1 MTEYK
6 DGDKVVVRLVGAD
19 EMQELTGI
27 KVGSIMGC
35 PILGTLEDFQPKEE
49 KIKMTVEEKKEFDE
63 LKKLNET
70 LYYALYYMNADWS
83 PTAYNRLYNNN
94 TDSDNN
100 KAQLEFARAW
110 EHPELIEVVHEDV
123 KTVKVAGLYLWKYKN
138 EYKLVADFDM
148 RNENYYFTK
157 RELKKINELEQF
169 KHVDLVG
176 AWEDGE

>member
-1 MTEYK
+1 MNYK
-6 DGDKVVVRLVGAD
+6 KGDKVVVEIDEIDAD
-19 EMQELTGI
+19 KLKENYDLDIYNNQ
-27 KVGSIMGC
+27 V
-35 PILGTLEDFQPKEE
+35 LGKLEDFQSAQE
-49 KIKMTVEEKKEFDE
+49 KIKMTVEEKKEFDKLASMSPLCAL
-63 LKKLNET
+63 LKVDKDTQPIFYNKLWHGHGDDKASNQFEFIK
-70 LYYALYYMNADWS
+70 AL
-83 PTAYNRLYNNN
+83 
-94 TDSDNN
+94 
-100 KAQLEFARAW
+100 